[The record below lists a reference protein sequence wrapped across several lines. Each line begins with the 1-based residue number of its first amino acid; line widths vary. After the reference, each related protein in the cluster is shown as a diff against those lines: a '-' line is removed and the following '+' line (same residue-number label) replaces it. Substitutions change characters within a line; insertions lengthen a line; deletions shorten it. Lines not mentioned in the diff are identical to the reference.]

1 MMSLG
6 GRKRPASNPAGAE
19 TETSRHVRL
28 GTGEITGP
36 GSSAFTVK
44 LLTIPTEGSP
54 GQMPLESPLLLPGLL
69 AEPSPTTGIQFNPS
83 RAPIRA
89 PWNDPNGL
97 AGGIPAAGASG
108 SGKTKL
114 GFGKGK
120 GMPQKGFKTVL
131 RDTSVPVRRSP
142 LSGSLPPK
150 HKGVKGEEKELSTLG
165 YRREGERGGAEHK
178 DRAKERERVKE
189 RDKIKLE
196 SFRSEKD
203 KVVRDKSFKIPE
215 DKETETAKKR
225 KIEKSTPTE
234 VGSKGS
240 LDYRVVALTSDVR
253 IDDGYRWRKYGQKLV
268 KGSPFPR
275 SYYKCTSG
283 TFTMQKHVEQSADN
297 PKLFLVTYHVEQT
310 QANDM
315 YAKLK
320 ELGPMLS
327 DITIHSPGE

>member
-142 LSGSLPPK
+142 LSGAPRRCFSTVYLLFIDISTSLEVDFDTSYTIRAGSLPPK

-189 RDKIKLE
+189 RCEAFAKFC
-196 SFRSEKD
+196 SY
-203 KVVRDKSFKIPE
+203 KVFLSHMRV
-215 DKETETAKKR
+215 TAR
-225 KIEKSTPTE
+225 QRAVFIVSMFH
-234 VGSKGS
+234 
-240 LDYRVVALTSDVR
+240 LQR
-253 IDDGYRWRKYGQKLV
+253 
-268 KGSPFPR
+268 
-275 SYYKCTSG
+275 
-283 TFTMQKHVEQSADN
+283 
-297 PKLFLVTYHVEQT
+297 
-310 QANDM
+310 
-315 YAKLK
+315 
-320 ELGPMLS
+320 
-327 DITIHSPGE
+327 